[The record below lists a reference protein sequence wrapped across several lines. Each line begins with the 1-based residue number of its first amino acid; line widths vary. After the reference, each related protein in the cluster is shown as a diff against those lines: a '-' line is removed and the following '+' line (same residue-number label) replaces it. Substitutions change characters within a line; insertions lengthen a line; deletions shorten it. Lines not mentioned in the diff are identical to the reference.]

1 MVDEL
6 SSVLPLITKLILRH
20 DLTSKEAEQLFT
32 TIFLY
37 DTEGYFFTALVVALH
52 TKGETADELLG
63 LINSTAK
70 LGEKIVPNVPANLL
84 TDLSGTGGSL
94 IKTINVSTVAS
105 FIVAATGYT
114 VAKFSGYAQTG
125 HTGSADVFSAFGVD
139 VFKLSKQKVEETLE
153 KVGICPFFLSALSPK
168 MKNRSIV
175 ARKIFVEKGLG
186 IPSPFHLVAFAYSPT
201 PLKKRIY
208 GCYNEEYLE
217 ILAKLFV
224 QMGNERTFIVHG
236 VGGIPEASVIGKTI
250 LIEQLGKKISK
261 SILNPSD
268 FGLPTYKKEEI
279 KSGGKDQ
286 NLIDFLKIIYC
297 KSFGAKRDMVLAN
310 AALSLMVM
318 GHVDNPLD
326 GAKTAADILD
336 QGLAARKLEELVNY
350 VGDVSLLNAWKARAE
365 I

>member
-6 SSVLPLITKLILRH
+6 SSVLPLIVKLISRQ
-20 DLTSKEAEQLFT
+20 DLTIGEAEQLFT
-32 TIFLY
+32 TIFLN

-52 TKGETADELLG
+52 TKGETADELMG
-63 LINSTAK
+63 LINSSAK
-70 LGEKIVPNVPANLL
+70 LGEKIVPNVSANLL
-84 TDLSGTGGSL
+84 TDLAGTGGSL
-94 IKTINVSTVAS
+94 IKTINISTAAS
-105 FIVAATGYT
+105 LIVAAAGFT
-114 VAKFSGYAQTG
+114 VAKFSGYAQTSA
-125 HTGSADVFSAFGVD
+125 TGSADVFNAFGVD
-139 VFKLSKQKVEETLE
+139 VFKLSKQKVEEILE
-153 KVGICPFFLSALSPK
+153 KIGICPFFLSALSPK

-208 GCYNEEYLE
+208 GCYSEEYLE

-224 QMGNERTFIVHG
+224 KMGNERTFIIHG
-236 VGGIPEASVIGKTI
+236 VGGLPEASVIGKTI
-250 LIEQLGKKISK
+250 LVEQLGKKITK

-279 KSGGKDQ
+279 ESGGKDQ
-286 NLIDFLKIIYC
+286 NLIDFLRIIYS

-318 GHVDNPLD
+318 GDADNPLD
-326 GAKTAADILD
+326 GAKKAVDILN
-336 QGLAARKLEELVNY
+336 QGLAARKLEKLVNY
-350 VGDVSLLNAWKARAE
+350 VGDVSLLNAWKAKAG